1 LIQPI
6 RPGPH
11 GKERRRTRRRIKC
24 MVYNSVDVARDLF
37 SFQLLVQALI
47 IMEVSAKDKIYMAI
61 Q

>member
-1 LIQPI
+1 
-6 RPGPH
+6 
-11 GKERRRTRRRIKC
+11 